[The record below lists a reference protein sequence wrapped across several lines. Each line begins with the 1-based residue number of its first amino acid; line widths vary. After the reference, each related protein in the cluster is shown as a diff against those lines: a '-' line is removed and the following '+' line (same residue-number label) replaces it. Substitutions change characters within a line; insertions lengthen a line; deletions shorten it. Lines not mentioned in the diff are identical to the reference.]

1 MQKKL
6 FALASA
12 IANDTRSLTTGL
24 LVGVLSFAVYAFLEI
39 ADEVGEG
46 EWQAIDR
53 ELFLAFRDAG
63 DTAVTL
69 GPAWVQEA
77 AIEFTALGGIPVIV
91 LITLLVCGGLLAA
104 RLPGHALFVF
114 VSVSGGALLSTGLK
128 TVYARPRPDLVD
140 HLDITHT
147 ASFPSGHA
155 TISTLTYLTLGAL
168 LAQIVPRRGF
178 RIFVLAAAVFLAI
191 LIGVTRIYLGVHW
204 PTDVAAGW
212 ALGTAWASLSFIVL
226 TLLQMKR
233 GRGALKTRNPA

>member
-63 DTAVTL
+63 DTAMTL
-69 GPAWVQEA
+69 GPPWVQEA

-91 LITLLVCGGLLAA
+91 LITALVCGGLLAA
-104 RLPGHALFVF
+104 RLPGHALFVL

-233 GRGALKTRNPA
+233 ARGALKTRNPA